1 MSSKVFTFNASSFA
15 LDPSLES
22 FLRSKNAISMD
33 FGAAVYLDSELM
45 PKILAELVNRSSAVS
60 APAQNE
66 ADLSAKPSLQAA
78 ELEAQRD
85 KLAAENRVLASQAQA
100 QLAEIAVLKEQASS
114 ALRTVETLEAE
125 NVRLQHAVSNASSHV
140 PKSAADNEIFR
151 QSCEKLQKELQQVR
165 GQSIE
170 AITSLKVLEDEN
182 EELRAELEN
191 LRGQQKT
198 APAQ

>member
-1 MSSKVFTFNASSFA
+1 MSSKVFTFNASSFT

-33 FGAAVYLDSELM
+33 FGGAAYLDSELM
-45 PKILAELVNRSSAVS
+45 PQILAELINRSRADA
-60 APAQNE
+60 APASNE
-66 ADLSAKPSLQAA
+66 TDMSAKSSLQAG

-85 KLAAENRVLASQAQA
+85 KVVGENRVLAAQAQA
-100 QLAEIAVLKEQASS
+100 QLAEIAALKEQASS

-125 NVRLQHAVSNASSHV
+125 NIRLQHAVGNASSQV
-140 PKSAADNEIFR
+140 PKSTAENEILR
-151 QSCEKLQKELQQVR
+151 QSCEKLQRELQQVR

-182 EELRAELEN
+182 EELRRELED